1 MSISGGFVSFWINV
15 MTSDG
20 WEVKLGLVEREDK
33 AIISP
38 WMLAIIPVAD
48 PPRDVVGS
56 LSVELIASSWAG
68 NGYMAAGA
76 HGQVKM

>member
-1 MSISGGFVSFWINV
+1 MSKSGGLIISWINV
-15 MTSDG
+15 MIFDG

-33 AIISP
+33 VVISP

-48 PPRDVVGS
+48 PPRDIAGS
-56 LSVELIASSWAG
+56 LSVHLIASSLAG
-68 NGYMAAGA
+68 NGFVDVGK